1 MPLFNKNESELE
13 TKFDKWCYFLK
24 NLERF
29 DHIPTIL
36 NEPIFQKAFDTAE
49 LANLSLEQRAI
60 YKENLIQ
67 YWGMKSA
74 IDTAVETAVESA
86 LEKREFEIARTM
98 LNENEPNEKVAK
110 YTGLTIEQIEKLRTE
125 LKNKN

>member
-1 MPLFNKNESELE
+1 LFNKNESELE

-60 YKENLIQ
+60 YEENLIQ

-74 IDTAVETAVESA
+74 IDTAVEEREVEIVRNLISLGSDNDFIVKA
-86 LEKREFEIARTM
+86 
-98 LNENEPNEKVAK
+98 
-110 YTGLTIEQIEKLRTE
+110 TGLTVE
-125 LKNKN
+125 